1 MKIQQ
6 SINVFTF
13 ETSEKWNNFQP
24 YLWIWYFTSQ
34 NKRLENN
41 MRRFQNVGL
50 PNHKQRYGR
59 WTPTLNT
66 NNLEIQKAF
75 IITDLIINDG

>member
-1 MKIQQ
+1 MLSNRQQTREAFNHVTCVCLQFDSSWPCWPKMKIQQ

-13 ETSEKWNNFQP
+13 ETSEKLNNFQP

-41 MRRFQNVGL
+41 MRRFQSVGL
-50 PNHKQRYGR
+50 P
-59 WTPTLNT
+59 
-66 NNLEIQKAF
+66 
-75 IITDLIINDG
+75 